1 MQKKIDEVNKKKK
14 KKGLIKDFDEW
25 LTKQKA

>member
-14 KKGLIKDFDEW
+14 KKGPIKDFDEW